1 MLILTRRVGEKIII
15 DGKIVVVVQQ
25 VINNQV
31 RIGIQAPESVEILR
45 EEVFQR
51 SQSEVNHAAN

>member
-25 VINNQV
+25 VINSQV

-51 SQSEVNHAAN
+51 NQSEVNHAAN